1 MGYLNLVGSFIYKEP
16 LFRAKL
22 SALANNDSQLHT
34 DGWAASSKTLFFQ
47 ASVPTGWTQDTS
59 QNDKALR
66 VVSTTGGGSGGTTA
80 LSSTITLGHTH
91 TLTTDDSHTH
101 ALANHT
107 HFLGPGVGGFAIT
120 ISDYF
125 YVNSGAPGIGA
136 LIGYSWTGGGSLG
149 ITPASPVLA
158 TPGALT
164 LSTLAAHNHGGVTD
178 SQLADVT
185 LAYCDVII
193 GTKNANSGT
202 YTDLTTYWSTG
213 GKIDFDP
220 FATYAAND
228 AYNYGALMPAGS
240 VAIFVQGSSPQG
252 WTQIVGPNDRMLR
265 IVSGSGGGTGGLQ
278 TTSSGV
284 PLMHSHNL
292 TPTVDH
298 THSFGNH
305 THVLTTLASIL
316 ADAILPNGSQY
327 VLSDGAGGMVQG
339 TSSGSFVGR
348 TAYNGG
354 STNTGAGNTSAAGG
368 HAHTV
373 PSALVDLLFAYLDV
387 IQCSKNSTGAPY
399 SYTDYTSQF
408 AWKEL
413 VSYQRLNTLAQND
426 AYVQYHT
433 TPSGTGMLFFMASPP
448 SGWTLMTSQNDVALR
463 IVTGGS
469 GGSPG
474 GGSHYV
480 SQTITLGH
488 THTIIATGGHNHAA
502 DHTHT
507 LDTATQT
514 ANAPSSTYIYALH
527 GTISAGHFVPGQQSG
542 GQIGPVSGSLLES
555 PVADPDHAHAGATGS
570 ALTDVSLAY
579 ADLIYCT
586 KT

>member
-1 MGYLNLVGSFIYKEP
+1 MGYLNLVGTFIYKEP

-22 SALANNDSQLHT
+22 SALAANDAQLHT
-34 DGWAASSKTLFFQ
+34 DGWAASTKTLFFQ
-47 ASVPTGWTQDTS
+47 AAVPTGWTQDTS
-59 QNDKALR
+59 QNDKTLR

-91 TLTTDDSHTH
+91 TLSADDSHTH

-107 HFLGPGVGGFAIT
+107 HVLAPAGVGSSIT
-120 ISDYF
+120 FSDYV
-125 YVNSGAPGIGA
+125 YINSGSPSVGA
-136 LIGYSWTGGGSLG
+136 LAGYSFTGGGSTS
-149 ITPASPVLA
+149 INPVTPVLA

-164 LSTLAAHNHGGVTD
+164 LSTLAAHDHGGVTD

-193 GTKNANSGT
+193 GTKNSNSGS
-202 YTDLTTYWSTG
+202 YTDQTTYWATG

-240 VAIFVQGSSPQG
+240 ISIFVQASAPQG
-252 WTQIVGPNDRMLR
+252 WSSIIGPNDRMLR

-284 PLMHSHNL
+284 PLMHGHNL

-298 THSFGNH
+298 THSFPNHMHILTDGN
-305 THVLTTLASIL
+305 SIN
-316 ADAILPNGSQY
+316 ADSLLPSNERSVQ
-327 VLSDGAGGMVQG
+327 SDGAGGMVKNQ
-339 TSSGSFVGR
+339 SSGAATTR
-348 TAYNGG
+348 TVYLAATP
-354 STNTGAGNTSAAGG
+354 SSGAGNTSAAGD
-368 HAHTV
+368 HTHTL

-387 IQCSKNSTGAPY
+387 IQCSKNSTGSPY
-399 SYTDYTSQF
+399 PYTDYTSEF
-408 AWKEL
+408 AWKKL

-433 TPSGTGMLFFMASPP
+433 TPSGTGMLFFMATPP
-448 SGWTLMTSQNDVALR
+448 SGWTLQTSQNDVALR

-469 GGSPG
+469 GGSAG
-474 GGSHYV
+474 GGGHLV

-488 THTIIATGGHNHAA
+488 THTINANGGHNHAA

-507 LDTATQT
+507 LDTSGVTSFPA
-514 ANAPSSTYIYALH
+514 SSQYICSLH
-527 GTISAGHFVPGQQSG
+527 GIVSAGHFVPGQQSG
-542 GQIGPVSGSLLES
+542 GTISPTSGTLLES
-555 PVADPDHAHAGATGS
+555 PVADPDHAHAGATSS
-570 ALTDVSLAY
+570 ALTDLSLAY